1 MGVLATL
8 FNVVLAVGAAYLIFK
23 VGFAMLGGLARPLP
37 EPPPP
42 GEMRKVKLRYR
53 CSLCGLELRI
63 DKALDEDPVAPRHCM
78 EDMDLEVPVD

>member
-1 MGVLATL
+1 MLGVV
-8 FNVVLAVGAAYLIFK
+8 FNVAVAVVAAFLIFK
-23 VGFAMLGGLARPLP
+23 VGFAMLGGLSRPLP

-63 DKALDEDPVAPRHCM
+63 DRAIDEEPVAPRHCM
-78 EDMDLEVPVD
+78 EDMDLEVPVE

>member
-1 MGVLATL
+1 MLGTL
-8 FNVVLAVGAAYLIFK
+8 FNVAVALVAAFLIFK
-23 VGFAMLGGLARPLP
+23 VGFAMLGGLARPMP

-63 DKALDEDPVAPRHCM
+63 DRAIDEDPIAPRHCM

>member
-1 MGVLATL
+1 MLGTL
-8 FNVVLAVGAAYLIFK
+8 FNVALAVVGGYLIFK
-23 VGFAMLGGLARPLP
+23 VGFAMLGGMARPLP

-63 DKALDEDPVAPRHCM
+63 DKAINEDPMAPRHCM
-78 EDMDLEVPVD
+78 EDMDLVVPVE

>member
-1 MGVLATL
+1 VLGTL
-8 FNVVLAVGAAYLIFK
+8 FNVALALVAAYLIFK

-63 DKALDEDPVAPRHCM
+63 DRAIDEDPIAPRHCM

>member
-1 MGVLATL
+1 VAGTL
-8 FNVVLAVGAAYLIFK
+8 FNVALAIGAAYLIFK
-23 VGFAMLGGLARPLP
+23 VGFAMLGGLTRPLP

-63 DKALDEDPVAPRHCM
+63 DRAVDEDPIAPRHCM

>member
-1 MGVLATL
+1 MLGTL
-8 FNVVLAVGAAYLIFK
+8 FNVALAIGAAYLIFK
-23 VGFAMLGGLARPLP
+23 IGFAMLGGLARPLP

-63 DKALDEDPVAPRHCM
+63 DRATDEEPVAPRHCM
-78 EDMDLEVPVD
+78 EDMDLVVPVE

>member
-1 MGVLATL
+1 MLGTL
-8 FNVVLAVGAAYLIFK
+8 FNVVLAVGAAYVIFK
-23 VGFAMLGGLARPLP
+23 IGFAMLGGLARPLP

-63 DKALDEDPVAPRHCM
+63 DRAIDEDPIAPRHCM
-78 EDMDLEVPVD
+78 EDMDLEAPADL

>member
-1 MGVLATL
+1 MLGTL
-8 FNVVLAVGAAYLIFK
+8 FNVALAVGAAYLIFK
-23 VGFAMLGGLARPLP
+23 IGFAMLGGLARPLP

-63 DKALDEDPVAPRHCM
+63 DMALDEDPAAPRHCM
-78 EDMDLEVPVD
+78 EEMDLEVPVD